1 MTRVVPDTN
10 IIISAIFWSGKPYK
24 VISNGLKGEY
34 QLVTS
39 PEIIDE
45 VLTKLRTKF
54 QFPEDKIEEQAHIL
68 MSLFHM
74 IIPTTNIDIVRDKSD
89 NKIIE
94 CAIDGKAD
102 FIVTGDP
109 DLLSLKE
116 YKGIRILTAD
126 EFFNSNKSISQSK
139 P

>member
-10 IIISAIFWSGKPYK
+10 IIISAIFWSGKPYR
-24 VISNGLKGEY
+24 VISRGLKDEY

-45 VLTKLRTKF
+45 VLTKLRNKF
-54 QFPEDKIEEQAHIL
+54 QFPEDKIEEQANIL

-74 IIPTTNIDIVRDKSD
+74 IIPTAKVDVVRDKSD

-94 CAIDGKAD
+94 CAIDGRAD

-126 EFFNSNKSISQSK
+126 EFFKSIS
-139 P
+139 

>member
-1 MTRVVPDTN
+1 MTRVALDTN
-10 IIISAIFWSGKPYK
+10 ILISAIFWSGKPYK

-45 VLTKLRTKF
+45 VLTKLRNKF
-54 QFPEDKIEEQAHIL
+54 QFPEDKIEEQANIL

-74 IIPTTNIDIVRDKSD
+74 IIPTTKVDVVRDKSD

-94 CAIDGKAD
+94 CALDGKAD

-109 DLLSLKE
+109 DLLTLKE
-116 YKGIRILTAD
+116 YKGIRILTAN
-126 EFFNSNKSISQSK
+126 EFFNISKSH
-139 P
+139 